1 LRSKIE
7 NVALQIRNENK
18 IVELEA
24 HWEEKL
30 KKATELQKNELQ
42 LLKDEADE
50 SERSN
55 LKLTQTIE
63 NLEGQIKAL
72 QSRIREL
79 TEVLF
84 NES

>member
-1 LRSKIE
+1 MRSKIE